1 MTEKGN
7 IVMPIEAFDALETI
21 LQSPDAGTNQSL
33 SAFGYKWG
41 EHLVSMLEEH
51 CKLEELEQYLKQ
63 IAWEAG
69 ISKLEL
75 ETTDESIHI
84 HIKESGINNQ
94 YFLGGFL
101 TGAISELLSTEDE
114 QKQYGFEFGKG
125 SKELSMV
132 IKETSFTHSGEP
144 EDDSPTKYPDIE
156 RGERYMVL
164 EKEATDPCLSFDILK
179 DLTHHGYNG
188 LCMTTMIPTKAMES
202 YGLNETNFVWLTDYR
217 TGTQEFKEM
226 NPKRLEF
233 EISRDTRKFLSDNEK
248 RILVI
253 HGLEYLIRHNG
264 FDKVA
269 EFLDTIGRIVSASDN
284 ILICPIYP
292 KALREIDY
300 SNLKTIFKIIG
311 DRP

>member
-7 IVMPIEAFDALETI
+7 IIMPIEAFDALETI
-21 LQSPDAGTNQSL
+21 LISPGADTNRSL

-41 EHLVSMLEEH
+41 ERLVGTLDEH
-51 CKLEELEQYLKQ
+51 CTVDELEQYVKQ

-75 ETTDESIHI
+75 E
-84 HIKESGINNQ
+84 IKDDLIRTRIRESGINNHF
-94 YFLGGFL
+94 FLGGFL
-101 TGAISELLSTEDE
+101 TGVISELLSTDEE
-114 QKQYGFEFGKG
+114 QKQYGFELEEESPELTMVIREIDFSQ
-125 SKELSMV
+125 SKEM
-132 IKETSFTHSGEP
+132 
-144 EDDSPTKYPDIE
+144 EDSSPLKYPNIE
-156 RGERYMVL
+156 SGERYMIL
-164 EKEATDPCLSFDILK
+164 EKEAMDPSTSFDILK

-188 LCMTTMIPTKAMES
+188 LCMTTMIPTKVTET
-202 YGLNETNFVWLTDYR
+202 YGLDKANFVWLTDYK
-217 TGTQEFKEM
+217 TGAQDFKEM

-233 EISRDTRKFLSDNEK
+233 EISRDTRKFLGEGEK
-248 RILVI
+248 RVLLI

-264 FDKVA
+264 FDKIA
-269 EFLDTIGRIVSASDN
+269 DFLDTIGRIVSATDN
-284 ILICPIYP
+284 LLICPIYP